1 MGDLPS
7 RQNMVSSI
15 IVSPEFGSRSLIEN
29 TTFQVSVRMINF
41 VAGSFTN
48 AQSTYY
54 AVPQELSDGKVV
66 GHTRELILCMNG
78 VLSVVSGI
86 GN

>member
-1 MGDLPS
+1 MGEIPS

-15 IVSPEFGSRSLIEN
+15 ITFPESASADLVED
-29 TTFQVSVRMINF
+29 TTFQISVQMINF

-54 AVPQELSDGKVV
+54 SAPQELSGGKVV
-66 GHTRELILCMNG
+66 GHTRMCTFSI
-78 VLSVVSGI
+78 
-86 GN
+86 